1 MKKNKGFTLIE
12 LLIVISII
20 GILAALAM
28 VSFTGPQRQARD
40 AGRKSDLRQYS
51 TSLEEY
57 ANKNNSLYPVYTN
70 TRASTTL
77 CSALG
82 LTTCPEDA
90 KYASDATYVYK
101 YQSDGASY
109 VLWGKLENVTKTWV
123 VCSSGVVGEV
133 ASFSGSSTCPL

>member
-1 MKKNKGFTLIE
+1 MKKAGFTLIE

-28 VSFTGPQRQARD
+28 VSFTGPQRQTRD

-57 ANKNNSLYPVYTN
+57 ANKNNSLYPVHGVVS
-70 TRASTTL
+70 ASTTL
-77 CSALG
+77 CADLG
-82 LTTCPEDA
+82 LTTCPEDP
-90 KYASDATYVYK
+90 KYESDNTYTYR
-101 YQSDGASY
+101 YQSDGTYY
-109 VLWGKLENVTKTWV
+109 VLWGKLENVSMTWV

-133 ASFSGSSTCPL
+133 ASFSGGTCPL

>member
-1 MKKNKGFTLIE
+1 MKNKAFTLIE
-12 LLIVISII
+12 LLVVISII

-57 ANKNNSLYPVYTN
+57 ANKNNSLYPVYGSVS
-70 TRASTTL
+70 ASNTL
-77 CSALG
+77 CPALG
-82 LTTCPEDA
+82 LTTCPEDP
-90 KYASDATYVYK
+90 KNASDSTFIYRYE
-101 YQSDGASY
+101 SDGTSY
-109 VLWGKLENVTKTWV
+109 VLWDKLENVSKTWV

-133 ASFSGSSTCPL
+133 TSFSGGSCPL